1 MNQKK
6 IGEFISICRKEKE
19 FTQEQL
25 AEKVQVST
33 NAVSKWE
40 RGVNLPDYSNLIVL
54 CATLDISLNELFA
67 GERLTEKE
75 DKEQADETILSVLKM
90 SSLRNRKYKIGI
102 LVIFLLFLFSALLT
116 GKFLLVKYG
125 YLPDD
130 NLRYVQVYIAGEDYV
145 KGDVDINKFGKISI
159 DFDIG
164 ANKYGNAVFKDPKK
178 AFRTLKREYAAGI
191 SLIQGEFA
199 LLPLTSFTYQ
209 SYKTY
214 GWQVT
219 SGTEEE
225 RSQARFVTSFLDIY
239 ENSFN

>member
-1 MNQKK
+1 MDQKK
-6 IGEFISICRKEKE
+6 IGEFISTCRKEKN

-25 AEKVQVST
+25 AEKLRVST

-40 RGVNLPDYSNLIVL
+40 RGLNLPDYSNLLFL
-54 CATLDISLNELFA
+54 CETLDMSLNELFA
-67 GERLTEKE
+67 GERLAENAV
-75 DKEQADETILSVLKM
+75 KEQAEKNLLAVLKF
-90 SSLRNRKYKIGI
+90 SGDRNRKYKLWIAMTALI
-102 LVIFLLFLFSALLT
+102 LLVSIAVT

-125 YLPDD
+125 YLADD
-130 NLRYVQVYIAGEDYV
+130 NLRCVQVYIAGEDYV

-191 SLIQGEFA
+191 SLIQEEFA

-214 GWQVT
+214 GWQAT